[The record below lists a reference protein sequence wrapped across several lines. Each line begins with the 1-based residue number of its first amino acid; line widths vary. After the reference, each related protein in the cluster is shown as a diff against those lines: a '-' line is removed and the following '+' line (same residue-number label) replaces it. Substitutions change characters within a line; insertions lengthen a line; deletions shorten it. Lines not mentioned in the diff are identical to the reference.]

1 MANPQKE
8 ILRQLATYMKIVN
21 AHLEDF
27 DKRLAALEDPAR
39 APFGARRFSPGPS
52 TQLQT
57 IEAAIQRLP
66 D

>member
-1 MANPQKE
+1 MANLQKE
-8 ILRQLATYMKIVN
+8 ILQQFATYMKMVN

-39 APFGARRFSPGPS
+39 VPFGTRRFSPGPS
-52 TQLQT
+52 TQLQA